1 MKRYMRKSLIIIL
14 FIILFTIFGAASA
27 NAENAS
33 YYLAIA
39 FKNSPLLKSQ
49 MHRSDAAREFYL
61 KESFFSRNPLFSASY
76 SNVPISQWPALDKH
90 PMSGISIGIAQY
102 LATPWEAH
110 YRKSAVYQAFL
121 SEKESVEDARNMLA
135 LQVQST
141 YHHIFFLQRK
151 KIILEKNLL
160 TLNDILRVAE
170 SMVMVNRM
178 SSTHLLKLRA
188 DRATL
193 STTIIEV
200 EGAIAGAQSE
210 MDKLCGKTLAW
221 NIPAEEVNGWMQ
233 QKVPDT
239 PADFNYTQ
247 HPHYRKM
254 KILYEAQ
261 KATHQLEKAKLS
273 PGVTLGFEYRI
284 REEIPMRDDGE
295 DFISFKASTPLP
307 LFYPLTDR
315 HRINAAADKERE
327 LKELLR
333 KVQIELTTRWSG
345 EKRNYLK
352 LKDALSKF
360 QNEVLPGY
368 LAAYKGQLASL
379 SAGNVNLLDVLDAYR
394 RYLGASMD
402 EARLHRDLMISA
414 LRLNYL
420 LHHYPGR
427 ITHKKGERT
436 DEKK

>member
-1 MKRYMRKSLIIIL
+1 MMKRYMRKSLIIIL
-14 FIILFTIFGAASA
+14 FTIFGATSAST
-27 NAENAS
+27 ENAS
-33 YYLAIA
+33 HYLAIA

-49 MHRSDAAREFYL
+49 IHRSEAARESYL
-61 KESFFSRNPLFSASY
+61 KESVFSRNPELSASY
-76 SNVPISQWPALDKH
+76 SNVPVSQWPALDKQ
-90 PMSGISIGIAQY
+90 PMCGISIGIAQY

-110 YRKSAVYQAFL
+110 YRKSAFYQASL
-121 SEKESVEDARNMLA
+121 SEKESLDEARNMLA

-141 YHHIFFLQRK
+141 YHHIFFLHRK
-151 KIILEKNLL
+151 KIILKKSLS

-178 SSTHLLKLRA
+178 SSTQLLKLRA

-210 MDKLCGKTLAW
+210 MEKLCGKTLAW
-221 NIPAEEVNGWMQ
+221 NIPAEEVNGWMKQ
-233 QKVPDT
+233 EIT
-239 PADFNYTQ
+239 EIPADFNYTH

-284 REEIPMRDDGE
+284 RQEIPMRDEGE

-360 QNEVLPGY
+360 QTEVLPGY

-394 RYLGASMD
+394 RYLGASLD
-402 EARLHRDLMISA
+402 EARLHRDLMISV

-427 ITHKKGERT
+427 STHKKGERT
-436 DEKK
+436 DEKE